1 MNGIRPKFTRTP
13 DGSLTAKACMDI
25 CRFWAEEADFEGN
38 RTEANK
44 WHHLFKDFRL
54 SEDLGLHAWV
64 TCPFIENKL
73 AKEADKWK
81 DRYVPWEDRRLLVEF
96 S

>member
-1 MNGIRPKFTRTP
+1 MTQANGAQLRQYIEQIKHLETE
-13 DGSLTAKACMDI
+13 KAEIADLVKDI
-25 CRFWAEEADFEGN
+25 FQ
-38 RTEANK
+38 EANK
-44 WHHLFKDFRL
+44 WHLLFKDFRL

-73 AKEADKWK
+73 AEEADKWQ

>member
-1 MNGIRPKFTRTP
+1 
-13 DGSLTAKACMDI
+13 MDI

-44 WHHLFKDFRL
+44 WHLLFKDFRL

-73 AKEADKWK
+73 AEEADKWQ

>member
-1 MNGIRPKFTRTP
+1 MTQANGAQLRQYIEQIEHLETE
-13 DGSLTAKACMDI
+13 KAEIADLVKDI
-25 CRFWAEEADFEGN
+25 FQ
-38 RTEANK
+38 EANK
-44 WHHLFKDFRL
+44 WHLLFKDFRL

-73 AKEADKWK
+73 AEEADKGQ
-81 DRYVPWEDRRLLVEF
+81 DRYVPWEDRRLVEF